1 MNRRNNPWQGISVGM
16 YGQNRLD
23 DIVQGRDV
31 YLSQPYVQHVV
42 GSRDEEVLWVKVT
55 IECGNGVV

>member
-1 MNRRNNPWQGISVGM
+1 MNRGNNLWQGISVGM
-16 YGQNRLD
+16 YGQNGLD

-31 YLSQPYVQHVV
+31 YLSQPYVQRVV

-55 IECGNGVV
+55 IEYGNGVV

>member
-1 MNRRNNPWQGISVGM
+1 M
-16 YGQNRLD
+16 YGQNGLD

-31 YLSQPYVQHVV
+31 YLSQPYVQRVV

-55 IECGNGVV
+55 IEYGNGVV